1 MTSRFAVAK
10 AVALDHLESL
20 VPELLG
26 PNAPAR
32 FQRGGS
38 WNFLWPWRANA
49 KPTQAI
55 LYLTG
60 ARRGGFVDFVS
71 GTKGDVI
78 DLVAVCKAGVIN
90 DDTRMDAVR
99 WIEDR
104 FSLRA
109 MDPEAR
115 ARMEAQAKAQR
126 IAMEAAEAR
135 RVKERR
141 GRARRFFHS
150 CETWEGTLVETY
162 FREARG
168 FDLRAVPN
176 LGHSIRFHPACEY
189 WLGAQYREET
199 GPDGKRRRVK
209 VAPGPRFPAMV
220 TAMVD
225 EAGKIGACHYTFLR
239 PDGRD
244 KAHAVPAGL
253 DEPKAKMMFPET
265 AGLTM
270 RLTHGPSGLTMDR
283 AAEAGISDVLGVA
296 EGIEDALSAA
306 LSDPDLRCCAAGSL
320 AGYMTL
326 HDHPAVSAFLLFRDN
341 DWDNPQALA
350 QFDRALARV
359 RQFGKPVAACAMPA
373 AWGKDINDALR
384 GSA

>member
-20 VPELLG
+20 VIDLLG
-26 PNAPAR
+26 SNAPSNWK
-32 FQRGGS
+32 RGGG

-49 KPTQAI
+49 KPSQAI

-78 DLVAVCKAGVIN
+78 DLVAVCKSGAIN
-90 DDTRMDAVR
+90 DDSRMDAVR

-104 FSLRA
+104 FGLRT
-109 MDPEAR
+109 MDPQAR
-115 ARMEAQAKAQR
+115 ARMEAEAKAAR

-150 CETWEGTLVETY
+150 CEPWEGTLVETY
-162 FREARG
+162 FRTARG

-176 LGHSIRFHPACEY
+176 LSHSIRFHPACEY
-189 WLGAQYREET
+189 WLGAPRDAAGKKAGR
-199 GPDGKRRRVK
+199 GPLL
-209 VAPGPRFPAMV
+209 PAMI

-225 EAGKIGACHYTFLR
+225 AKGHIGACHYTFLR

-244 KAHAVPAGL
+244 KAHAVPAGME
-253 DEPKAKMMFPET
+253 EPKAKMMFPET

-283 AAEAGISDVLGVA
+283 AAEAGISGVLGVT

-350 QFDRALARV
+350 QFDKALARV

-384 GSA
+384 GGA